1 MLFFISLFLGRQ
13 ALRVSRPSIQLL
25 VALMLVM
32 HLLFI
37 DVVAVDPVHG
47 RIKEEISLSASYTDD
62 HDMRLSLIVGGEIFC
77 FPSQCPHQPDP
88 STLVVLG
95 DAYFE
100 NDEQRTWFHD
110 HVRIGDPG
118 DQKGKQKEVHEREQ
132 KEQQESSEKN
142 VAFQT
147 WEHVGA
153 AMKVLEMFGLIMQD
167 TMESW
172 SEKLEVAEKSTK
184 IDEATW
190 FSWQLRLNLTCPL
203 LSLRTIRAILP
214 SNRSS
219 YLLSGSNTRS
229 EQCERP
235 SASAPA
241 HRLCYLC
248 ERRDK
253 RRRS

>member
-77 FPSQCPHQPDP
+77 FLSQCPHQPDP

-100 NDEQRTWFHD
+100 NNEQRTWFHD

-190 FSWQLRLNLTCPL
+190 FSWQLRLKI
-203 LSLRTIRAILP
+203 SLVQYYYRSGPSVQYCLQIGPHTYCLEYAQRTVRA
-214 SNRSS
+214 
-219 YLLSGSNTRS
+219 TV
-229 EQCERP
+229 
-235 SASAPA
+235 
-241 HRLCYLC
+241 RLCT
-248 ERRDK
+248 
-253 RRRS
+253 